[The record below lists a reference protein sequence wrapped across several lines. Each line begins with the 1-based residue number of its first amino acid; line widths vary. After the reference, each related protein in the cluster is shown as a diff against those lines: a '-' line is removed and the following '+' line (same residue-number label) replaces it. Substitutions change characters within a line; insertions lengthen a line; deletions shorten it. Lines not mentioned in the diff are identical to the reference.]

1 MIVIAGGSGQLG
13 REVTRR
19 LVDRG
24 LAVRV
29 LTRDPR
35 LARAALAGSISADA
49 FARIEIVEAD
59 VRSPATLRAPVA
71 GADVVVS
78 AIQGFGGREAGGL
91 RAIDAQGNLALIR
104 AAVDGGVGGFVL
116 LSMQGAGPAAALA
129 LARAKGEAETA
140 LRATT
145 LLWTIIRPS
154 AYMETW
160 AEIVGAP
167 IVATGRA
174 RVFGRGRTP
183 IDFVAAADVAA
194 VVDQAVAARAVVD
207 PSLGGRVLEVRGPEA
222 LTFDEVV
229 SHFGT
234 ALGRSVPI
242 SHVPRPALRLL
253 STVMRPIRPVLADQI
268 AAALIMDTVDLT
280 GHGASSDTGR
290 QTTTF
295 DFVIRA
301 YLERASAS
309 SLSVPSG

>member
-19 LVDRG
+19 LVARG

-35 LARAALAGSISADA
+35 LARAALEASIPADA

-59 VRSPATLRAPVA
+59 VRSPATLREPVA
-71 GADVVVS
+71 GAEIVVS
-78 AIQGFGGREAGGL
+78 AIQGFGGRDAGGL
-91 RAIDAQGNLALIR
+91 RAIDAQGNLALIT

-116 LSMQGAGPAAALA
+116 LSMQSAGPTAALA

-145 LLWTIIRPS
+145 LMWTIIRPS

-174 RVFGRGRTP
+174 RVFGRGGTP
-183 IDFVAAADVAA
+183 IDFVSAADVAT
-194 VVDQAVAARAVVD
+194 VVDGAVAELAGAG
-207 PSLGGRVLEVRGPEA
+207 PSLGGRVVEVRGPEE

-234 ALGRSVPI
+234 VLGRCVPI

-253 STVMRPIRPVLADQI
+253 STAMRPIRPVLADQI
-268 AAALIMDTVDLT
+268 AAALILDTVDLT
-280 GHGASSDTGR
+280 GHGALSAIGR
-290 QTTTF
+290 QPTTF
-295 DFVIRA
+295 DSVIRT